1 MVKDASIE
9 AVSDKVAESLPLGVP
24 VSPKLPSSAPLKV
37 SDPVRVPE
45 MLGASVAVLT
55 SAAEVPVS
63 TDVSCPVGVSAASNT
78 ATEVAVSVPEEVS
91 PTPARAIAG
100 AGASD
105 ASKVSAGGSTTTP
118 IAEVPSAPEI
128 ASEPCMRKGS
138 TASLPEPVSPPLR
151 VTDTEAVSVTVAD
164 SLAFFVTWS
173 SREPL
178 SVAAPESLLDAVT
191 DKVTVPSAAVPVSP
205 AV

>member
-55 SAAEVPVS
+55 SAA
-63 TDVSCPVGVSAASNT
+63 
-78 ATEVAVSVPEEVS
+78 EVAVSVPEEVS